1 MDLNM
6 DSATPHARLFNMPAE
21 ALADSLAS
29 KEVSPQ
35 GSAAGMR
42 LLSFY
47 ISHAA
52 KRLSP
57 SRLRSLEKARK
68 LLAARMERE
77 LRQKSA
83 A

>member
-1 MDLNM
+1 M
-6 DSATPHARLFNMPAE
+6 DSATPHPGLFAQPPE
-21 ALADSLAS
+21 ALANSLAS

-35 GSAAGMR
+35 GTVAGLR
-42 LLSFY
+42 LLEFY

-52 KRLSP
+52 QRLSP
-57 SRLRSLEKARK
+57 ARLRRLEKARK

-77 LRQKSA
+77 LKHKSA

>member
-1 MDLNM
+1 MDTA
-6 DSATPHARLFNMPAE
+6 SPHVGLFTMPPE

-35 GSAAGMR
+35 GTAAGMR
-42 LLSFY
+42 LLTFY
-47 ISHAA
+47 ISHSA

-68 LLAARMERE
+68 LLAARMDRE
-77 LRQKSA
+77 LRQKSPA
-83 A
+83 

>member
-1 MDLNM
+1 MDLNTNPV
-6 DSATPHARLFNMPAE
+6 TPPAGLFAMPAE

-29 KEVSPQ
+29 KDVIPQ
-35 GSAAGMR
+35 GTAAGMR
-42 LLSFY
+42 LLTFY

-52 KRLSP
+52 RRLSP

-68 LLAARMERE
+68 LLAARMDRE